1 MLYIII
7 INLLNFH
14 NFIIVF
20 LKFVLDEELKRR
32 HNANYD
38 FIWRLL

>member
-20 LKFVLDEELKRR
+20 LKFVLDEELKRP